1 MDNEELFFLPLRQ
14 LKQCLDLYD
23 LESVVHEYDI
33 VGFDDTRA
41 SIFTVMK
48 RERLQKEEIVER
60 AETTPT
66 TTTNSRRS

>member
-33 VGFDDTRA
+33 DTRVR
-41 SIFTVMK
+41 IFTVMN

-60 AETTPT
+60 VETTPT